1 MTNQTVAP
9 TDTTATN
16 AADFAGDLQML
27 SELATVL
34 ASARDAMSDEIVT
47 RLSKTVSE
55 GIVLLDRLTR
65 NEGLMRLLRVLERP
79 QSQNLLMGLGSAI
92 TAMSRE
98 VQTAA
103 PARGGVG
110 GLLQLVREPG
120 TQEAIRMLSLVG
132 QHLSHSLREKK

>member
-1 MTNQTVAP
+1 
-9 TDTTATN
+9 
-16 AADFAGDLQML
+16 
-27 SELATVL
+27 
-34 ASARDAMSDEIVT
+34 MSDEIVT

-55 GIVLLDRLTR
+55 GIVLVDRLTR
-65 NEGLMRLLRVLERP
+65 NEGLMSLLRVLERP
-79 QSQNLLMGLGSAI
+79 QSKNMLMGLGSAI